1 MNRFVRYAG
10 QGAVYAAIALL
21 IGYFANAPRY
31 ERVSPDNAVIKLSL
45 VHGGKRGDCRPRTAE
60 ELANLPPNMRKP
72 VICPRERSP
81 VTVELEV
88 GGEII
93 YAATL
98 SPTGFSRD
106 GPSRVYERFEVPAGH
121 HAIIVRL
128 GDSNRPEGFDYIGQ
142 KEVML
147 AAGQNLAIDFDGFGG
162 TFRFE

>member
-10 QGAVYAAIALL
+10 QGAVYAVIALL
-21 IGYFANAPRY
+21 IGFFANAPAY

-45 VHGGKRGDCRPRTAE
+45 VHGGKRGDCRERTPE

-72 VICPRERSP
+72 VICPRGRLP

-88 GGEII
+88 SGELT
-93 YAATL
+93 YTATL

-121 HAIIVRL
+121 HSVIVRL
-128 GDSNRPEGFDYIGQ
+128 RDTDRPTGFDYIGET
-142 KEVML
+142 EVVL
-147 AAGQNLAIDFDGFGG
+147 DAGRNFAIDFDSFGG
-162 TFRFE
+162 VFRFE